1 MSLNIELI
9 KKLTQTYGP
18 SGSEEKVL
26 EVIKEGVKDFCD
38 EITYDALGNM
48 ICRKAGKGKKI
59 MVAAHTDEI
68 GLMITHIEDEGFLR
82 FTTIGGVFVEQI
94 VGRRVVFKNGVQ
106 GVIGVEH
113 LEDKKDFRVEKLY
126 IDIGAKNKEEAQ
138 KYVNIGDSA
147 SFAGEFI
154 EAGNR
159 LISKAFDDR
168 IGCYVVIEALKNLKT
183 ENEVYFVFTVQEEVG
198 TRGAAAAAYNI
209 HPDFAV
215 AVDVTSTG
223 DTPKAKKMAVSLG
236 KGAAIKV
243 MDRSIIVSPS
253 VREMMIEV
261 AKENNIPYQL
271 EILEFGGTDAGPIH
285 LTKGGIPAG
294 VISIPTRY
302 VHSISEMVDKNDIEA
317 SIELLKKVLEK

>member
-1 MSLNIELI
+1 
-9 KKLTQTYGP
+9 
-18 SGSEEKVL
+18 
-26 EVIKEGVKDFCD
+26 
-38 EITYDALGNM
+38 M

-82 FTTIGGVFVEQI
+82 FTTIGGVSVEQI

-106 GVIGVEH
+106 GAIGVEY

-154 EAGNR
+154 EAGDR

-223 DTPKAKKMAVSLG
+223 DTPKAKRWQSLLV
-236 KGAAIKV
+236 KG
-243 MDRSIIVSPS
+243 
-253 VREMMIEV
+253 
-261 AKENNIPYQL
+261 QL
-271 EILEFGGTDAGPIH
+271 
-285 LTKGGIPAG
+285 
-294 VISIPTRY
+294 
-302 VHSISEMVDKNDIEA
+302 
-317 SIELLKKVLEK
+317 

>member
-26 EVIKEGVKDFCD
+26 EIIKEEVKDFCD

-48 ICRKAGKGKKI
+48 ICKNAGKGKKI

-113 LEDKKDFRVEKLY
+113 LEDKKEIKTEKLY

-147 SFAGEFI
+147 AFAGEFI
-154 EAGNR
+154 ESGDR

-168 IGCYVVIEALKNLKT
+168 IGCYVAIEALKNLKT

-198 TRGAAAAAYNI
+198 LRGATTAAYNI
-209 HPDFAV
+209 HPDFAI
-215 AVDVTSTG
+215 AVDVTLTG
-223 DTPKAKKMAVSLG
+223 DTPKAKKMSVSLG

-243 MDRSIIVSPS
+243 MDMSIIVSPY
-253 VREMMIEV
+253 VREMMIET
-261 AKENNIPYQL
+261 AKEYNIPYQL
-271 EILEFGGTDAGPIH
+271 EILEFGGTDAGAIH
-285 LTKGGIPAG
+285 LTKGGIPSG

-302 VHSISEMVDKNDIEA
+302 THSISEMVDKNDVEA
-317 SIELLKKVLEK
+317 SINLLIKILEK